1 MITFIVYWFCADSL
15 MLVFEILWMKMYF
28 CVLGHHFLICWIS
41 IEDSWQKKKK
51 NINRRWMLS
60 DSMLI
65 IDDSFFFIKNSY
77 SFHMNCLDRFNMHPY
92 FCLRICILFTTT
104 YKNNL
109 LKIMTKI
116 ISSKNKIF
124 IKSFSVEFRVL
135 FFFLKQSSE
144 FFQDGRI

>member
-41 IEDSWQKKKK
+41 IEDSWQKKKRTS
-51 NINRRWMLS
+51 IEDECYPIPCS
-60 DSMLI
+60 SMTIL
-65 IDDSFFFIKNSY
+65 FFFINNSY